1 VALFAVTRRL
11 PSVKARMFLNLTVEG
26 ERLDVGTAS
35 RIAVSSRGSQQC
47 HLVERIDTSKKF
59 ETFSIVQ
66 VPSPLV

>member
-1 VALFAVTRRL
+1 
-11 PSVKARMFLNLTVEG
+11 MFLNLTVEG